1 MRNVAI
7 NTIQR
12 KGNSIWIH
20 YGTGNKCTIKN
31 MGTSVGLR
39 TLSKLPFFKKDS
51 PFYNFGQLR
60 YWNGTHTITKCTFIM
75 STVTPEVSKQVLEEI
90 KQNPVSNKPQPQSG

>member
-1 MRNVAI
+1 MHHQKHGDFCGAQNF
-7 NTIQR
+7 
-12 KGNSIWIH
+12 
-20 YGTGNKCTIKN
+20 IKA
-31 MGTSVGLR
+31 T
-39 TLSKLPFFKKDS
+39 FFKKDS